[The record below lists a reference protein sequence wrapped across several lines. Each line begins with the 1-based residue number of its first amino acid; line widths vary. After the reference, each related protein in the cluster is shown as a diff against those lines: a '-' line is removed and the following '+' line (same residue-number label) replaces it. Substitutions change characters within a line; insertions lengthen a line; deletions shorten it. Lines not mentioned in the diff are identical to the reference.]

1 MKKNSRTYNILLN
14 SIYGVAASAITIVL
28 NFFVRVVLVREL
40 GEEINGLHTLFQS
53 ITNVMLLMEL
63 GISSAMIIHL
73 YEPLAQKN
81 EQLVKEILS
90 FYKRIYSYIAVAFSI
105 VSILVAFF
113 LLDSIVTTTLSMD
126 KVRLY
131 FLVFS
136 ISFTINYLTYY
147 KRSILFAEQKNRI
160 SIGVTALC
168 EIIFRTGQI
177 ILVIVYHQYL
187 YFLILVILEKLSSNL
202 ICNYYINKHY
212 PYLKVIKGVQLA
224 ADKKKAIF
232 DTVKPLFVNQFAG
245 TVQQSSTGIIIS
257 ILMGSVSV
265 VGYFGNYQ
273 LIMMVVQT
281 IYTQFGGSFTTSF
294 GNLSV
299 EKNKERM
306 KVAYY
311 KAAFIMNWMAIFFC
325 SAFLVCASDFIYLV
339 FGKHFVL
346 DNLSVF
352 ILALNLVVLLF
363 DIPMISVQNAM
374 GLHRYDSRQMV
385 YQALLTIILSFVLGK
400 LWGMPGIFIG
410 LLIPL
415 VFFTLIRK
423 GVVIGIKALGINRKE
438 YLSFISMEL
447 VKIILVM
454 VVCNFLCK
462 SLMIAPS
469 ILSILI
475 KLTIAIFISLFVP
488 AILSRKTQGYSDALS
503 LVSQIWLKVRRK

>member
-14 SIYGVAASAITIVL
+14 SVYGVAASAITIAL

-73 YEPLAQKN
+73 YEPIAQKN

-168 EIIFRTGQI
+168 ELIFRTGQI
-177 ILVIVYHQYL
+177 ILIIVYQQYL
-187 YFLILVILEKLSSNL
+187 FFLFLIILEKFSSNL

-212 PYLKVIKGVQLA
+212 PYLKIIKGVQLA
-224 ADKKKAIF
+224 AGKKKAIF

-294 GNLSV
+294 GNMSV
-299 EKNKERM
+299 ENNKERM
-306 KVAYY
+306 KAAYY
-311 KAAFIMNWMAIFFC
+311 KAAFIMDWMAIFFC

-339 FGKHFVL
+339 FGEHFVL
-346 DNLSVF
+346 DNLNVF
-352 ILALNLVVLLF
+352 ILTLNLVVLLF

-385 YQALLTIILSFVLGK
+385 YQALLTIVFSFVLGK
-400 LWGMPGIFIG
+400 LWGMPGIFMG

-415 VFFTLIRK
+415 VIFTLLRK
-423 GVVIGIKALGINRKE
+423 GLVIGSKALDINRRE
-438 YLSFISMEL
+438 YLFFIFMEL
-447 VKIILVM
+447 VKMILVL
-454 VVCNFLCK
+454 VLCYFICN
-462 SLMIAPS
+462 SLAISPS
-469 ILSILI
+469 FLSILI
-475 KLTIAIFISLFVP
+475 KLSIAFFISLFVP
-488 AILSRKTQGYSDALS
+488 TILSRKSQGYSYALD
-503 LVSQIWLKVRRK
+503 LASQIWLKVRRK

>member
-1 MKKNSRTYNILLN
+1 
-14 SIYGVAASAITIVL
+14 
-28 NFFVRVVLVREL
+28 
-40 GEEINGLHTLFQS
+40 
-53 ITNVMLLMEL
+53 MLLMEL

-81 EQLVKEILS
+81 EQQVKEIMS
-90 FYKRIYSYIAVAFSI
+90 FYKKIYIYIAVAFTI
-105 VSILVAFF
+105 VSIIVAFF

-131 FLVFS
+131 FLVFAV
-136 ISFTINYLTYY
+136 SFTINYLTYY

-177 ILVIVYHQYL
+177 ILIIVYHQYL

-281 IYTQFGGSFTTSF
+281 IYTQFGGAFTTSF

-346 DNLSVF
+346 DN
-352 ILALNLVVLLF
+352 
-363 DIPMISVQNAM
+363 
-374 GLHRYDSRQMV
+374 
-385 YQALLTIILSFVLGK
+385 
-400 LWGMPGIFIG
+400 
-410 LLIPL
+410 
-415 VFFTLIRK
+415 
-423 GVVIGIKALGINRKE
+423 
-438 YLSFISMEL
+438 
-447 VKIILVM
+447 
-454 VVCNFLCK
+454 
-462 SLMIAPS
+462 
-469 ILSILI
+469 
-475 KLTIAIFISLFVP
+475 
-488 AILSRKTQGYSDALS
+488 
-503 LVSQIWLKVRRK
+503 